1 MLFGAIIVA
10 TLGVAYADETQEEA
24 IVTLQ
29 EGDVAPFSGTLF
41 STTASAKLAVD
52 LENAQKTCQLKI
64 DQAVETKESE
74 MQYLVDVEKVKLE
87 FCEKRS
93 EEILIIKND
102 HIDLLNTQIKRRG
115 SPSASAWYV
124 GGIVTGI
131 LATSFG
137 VWAVSQASAN

>member
-1 MLFGAIIVA
+1 MLFVAIVVA
-10 TLGVAYADETQEEA
+10 TLGAAYADETQEEA

-41 STTASAKLAVD
+41 STAASAKLAVD
-52 LENAQKTCQLKI
+52 LENAQQTCQLKI
-64 DQAVETKESE
+64 DQAVEVKEAE
-74 MQYLVDVEKVKLE
+74 MQYLADVEKIKLE

-115 SPSASAWYV
+115 SPSSSAWYV

-137 VWAVSQASAN
+137 VLAVSKASAN